1 MKKCKK
7 CGIEK
12 SLTEFGKRTASKD
25 GLMYNCKQCKKEEYE
40 NNKEKRKDYLEQ
52 YRKRPEV
59 KERKKKYNKEYNEKN
74 AESLKEYRK
83 NYNKNNKERM
93 LLRDKEYNARPEV
106 KERKKK
112 YNKDYRSK
120 NLDKI
125 KAKQKEHYEKNKEL
139 ILEKDRIYRKRPEI
153 QARDKMRRKKYYAQN
168 KEHDNARS
176 AAYQRKNK
184 EKLKIKAKERREML
198 NSLEPGCV
206 YQIINLINGKV
217 YIGETTRG
225 KLRWKQHLQA
235 LKRKKHENLSIQK
248 DYDSYG
254 EDAFEWSI
262 IKDLPKD
269 KNQLLLE
276 EAREIQRRI
285 NNGEDLYNL
294 VLTVEQLKLLNENQ
308 EKK

>member
-1 MKKCKK
+1 
-7 CGIEK
+7 
-12 SLTEFGKRTASKD
+12 
-25 GLMYNCKQCKKEEYE
+25 
-40 NNKEKRKDYLEQ
+40 
-52 YRKRPEV
+52 
-59 KERKKKYNKEYNEKN
+59 
-74 AESLKEYRK
+74 
-83 NYNKNNKERM
+83 M